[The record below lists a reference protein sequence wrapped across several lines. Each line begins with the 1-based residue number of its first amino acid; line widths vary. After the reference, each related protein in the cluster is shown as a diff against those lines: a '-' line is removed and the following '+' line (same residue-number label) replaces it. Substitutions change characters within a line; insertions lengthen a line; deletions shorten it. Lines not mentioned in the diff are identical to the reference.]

1 MINSKRCLLAVF
13 TSLQK
18 GLRPS
23 VMPAKRCLLT
33 TVIACIYSSSAIA
46 KLPVG
51 NTTQLVEQAARAH
64 LTEVAE
70 NAGLIEPQFDIAAVK
85 SSRPIPECASTP
97 AIEPLDAR
105 MPSRMRFAVVCPG
118 PSGWRQEVVVRA
130 SISARVAVTATAI
143 TAGKPFASD
152 DITLQ
157 RRDISMIG
165 DSIADPVLLEG
176 LSSRRALRAGEV
188 LRKSQLL
195 QIPLVKKG
203 EVVRIVARRD
213 QVEVTMTGEALDAGP
228 RDAVVRVRNASSGN
242 VIRARVTAE
251 GEVEPVDLAGTK

>member
-1 MINSKRCLLAVF
+1 
-13 TSLQK
+13 
-18 GLRPS
+18 
-23 VMPAKRCLLT
+23 
-33 TVIACIYSSSAIA
+33 
-46 KLPVG
+46 
-51 NTTQLVEQAARAH
+51 
-64 LTEVAE
+64 
-70 NAGLIEPQFDIAAVK
+70 
-85 SSRPIPECASTP
+85 
-97 AIEPLDAR
+97 
-105 MPSRMRFAVVCPG
+105 
-118 PSGWRQEVVVRA
+118 
-130 SISARVAVTATAI
+130 
-143 TAGKPFASD
+143 
-152 DITLQ
+152 
-157 RRDISMIG
+157 MIG
-165 DSIADPVLLEG
+165 DSIADPVSLEG